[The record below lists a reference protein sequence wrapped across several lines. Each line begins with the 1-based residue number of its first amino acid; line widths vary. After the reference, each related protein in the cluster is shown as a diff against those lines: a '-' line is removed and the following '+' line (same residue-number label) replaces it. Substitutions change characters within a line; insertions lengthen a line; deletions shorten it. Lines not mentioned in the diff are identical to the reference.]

1 MRSGPQPPAVTAR
14 DDLPPSRAGGSVDAL
29 RAFGLTV
36 LLFFKHYFRDRT
48 SVFWGLLFPLILMSL
63 IGVAFGRG
71 ESVTFTVGVVPGAG
85 PLAEGLRRGLAEVP
99 VLRVVDEADEASAL
113 AALRRGRRIL
123 VVVPPEAAGS
133 AGVAGTV
140 RVYFDQA
147 RLQDART
154 ALLILERFVTEAN
167 LRLAGAAP
175 LLRLEASPVAGA
187 RRVRFFD
194 FLLPGILAMTVM
206 NSGLQGTS
214 WVVTEYRQRLVLKR
228 VLATPVHPALF
239 LGGLVARYAAT
250 NLVQLAVIAL
260 VAVGLFRAV
269 IVGSLLLLAA
279 LAVLGTLVF
288 VGMGLAVSTV
298 SRTPEAANLL
308 GSLLGFPMMFL
319 AGTFWPREFMPAA
332 VQPLISAL
340 PLTPL
345 VEAMRGVAARGDAL
359 GPYLPGL
366 VYLAGWGVVAFLLAG
381 WRFRWE

>member
-1 MRSGPQPPAVTAR
+1 M
-14 DDLPPSRAGGSVDAL
+14 

-71 ESVTFTVGVVPGAG
+71 ESVTFTVGFVRGTG

-99 VLRVVDEADEASAL
+99 VLRVVDEADEATAL
-113 AALRRGRRIL
+113 EALRRGRRIL
-123 VVVPPEAAGS
+123 VVVPPD
-133 AGVAGTV
+133 VAGRSGPAGTAGAV
-140 RVYFDQA
+140 GNTGPVGTLRVYFDQA

-154 ALLILERFVTEAN
+154 ALLILDRFVAEAN
-167 LRLAGAAP
+167 LRLTGTAP
-175 LLRLEASPVAGA
+175 LLRLEAAPVAGA
-187 RRVRFFD
+187 RRLRFFD
-194 FLLPGILAMTVM
+194 FLLPGILALTVM

-260 VAVGLFRAV
+260 VAVWLFRAV
-269 IVGSLLLLAA
+269 IVGNLLVLAG

-332 VQPLISAL
+332 IQPLISAL

-359 GPYLPGL
+359 TPYLPGL
-366 VYLAGWGVVAFLLAG
+366 LYLAGWGVVAFLLAG

>member
-1 MRSGPQPPAVTAR
+1 M
-14 DDLPPSRAGGSVDAL
+14 

-36 LLFFKHYFRDRT
+36 LFFFKHYFRDRT
-48 SVFWGLLFPLILMSL
+48 SVFWGLLFPLMLMSL

-71 ESVTFTVGVVPGAG
+71 ESVTFTVGLVRGPG
-85 PLAEGLRRGLAEVP
+85 PVAEGLRQGLAEVP
-99 VLRVVDEADEASAL
+99 VLRVVDEPDEASAL
-113 AALRRGRRIL
+113 QALRRGRRVL
-123 VVVPPEAAGS
+123 VIVPPDAASGS
-133 AGVAGTV
+133 ATASPRASPLAPAQAHRTGTI
-140 RVYFDQA
+140 RVYVDQA

-154 ALLILERFVTEAN
+154 ALLILERFVAEAN
-167 LRLAGAAP
+167 LRLFGAAP
-175 LLRLEASPVAGA
+175 ILRLETAPVAGA
-187 RRVRFFD
+187 RRMRFID

-228 VLATPVHPALF
+228 VLATPVHPGLF

-260 VAVGLFRAV
+260 VAVGLFRVV
-269 IVGSLLLLAA
+269 IAGSLFA
-279 LAVLGTLVF
+279 LAGLAVWGTLVF

-319 AGTFWPREFMPAA
+319 AGVFWPREFMPAA

-340 PLTPL
+340 PLAPL

-366 VYLAGWGVVAFLLAG
+366 LYLTGWGVAAFLLARS
-381 WRFRWE
+381 RFRWE